1 MAYELK
7 IETFFAAAHNLLNY
21 CGQCEN
27 LHGHNWKIEVIVR
40 GDGLDKSGMLLD
52 FKILKNHT
60 EAVIQSLDHCYLN
73 EHPAFVGQSP
83 SSELIARYIFT
94 ELEKRLADQHVSV
107 YKIIAWESER
117 AAATYMRD

>member
-7 IETFFAAAHNLLNY
+7 IKTFFAAAHNLLNY
-21 CGQCEN
+21 SGQCEK

-40 GDGLDKSGMLLD
+40 GDELDKSGMLLD

-73 EHPAFVGQSP
+73 EHPAFAGQSP

-94 ELEKRLADQHVSV
+94 ELEKRLTGQHVSV
-107 YKIIAWESER
+107 YKITAWESER
-117 AAATYMRD
+117 AAASYMRD

>member
-21 CGQCEN
+21 CGQCEK

-60 EAVIQSLDHCYLN
+60 GAIIQSLDHCYLN
-73 EHPAFVGQSP
+73 EHPAFAGQSP
-83 SSELIARYIFT
+83 SSELIARHIFT

-107 YKIIAWESER
+107 YKITAWESER
-117 AAATYMRD
+117 AAASYMRD